1 MASSDSEKLQQYVQ
15 HITSV
20 PNLHQYSP
28 ESKQLIK
35 TIYDYVITASRT
47 PAVYQVLEERFSSES
62 AKGAIYD
69 GIEHTVRT
77 HIESLNKYSINVSL
91 SVGGRTYRLFFVF
104 PMSRDTITNAIRA
117 KCGAEVDAFVK
128 RAHIWLSVASHYAS
142 IKCSKTVDAYLYMTA
157 LKKTLPSGPD
167 AVIDREHANTAF
179 TTSCQE
185 TTEIMLYRRE
195 EAFKVFVHESF
206 HNLGLDFSAFETATI
221 SSRLAVQ
228 QIFPVSSK
236 LSVYETYCEM
246 WAEVINIVI
255 QDVVEHPRRR
265 GFETAWP
272 TIVRHINMER
282 RFTMFQAA
290 KVLSHNGVR
299 YADLMVPGNRYQE
312 KTEVFCYYILK
323 SILMFHCDAFL
334 AWCSKNN
341 AASGLQFNPAN
352 AEKYVRDLIVGYNHV
367 EALPSGA
374 ASNPLKKDG
383 RLFIN
388 QNVGYVEA
396 LNKTQEHFVKNR
408 ARLPALIRNTMR
420 MTVIE

>member
-15 HITSV
+15 HIITV

-35 TIYDYVITASRT
+35 TIYDHAITATRT
-47 PAVYQVLEERFSSES
+47 PVVYQVLEERFSSES

-69 GIEHTVRT
+69 GIDPVVRT
-77 HIESLNKYSINVSL
+77 HIESSNKYSIRVSL
-91 SVGGRTYRLFFVF
+91 TVGGRTYRLFFVF

-117 KCGAEVDAFVK
+117 KCDAEVEAFVK

-142 IKCSKTVDAYLYMTA
+142 IKCSKTVNAYLYMTA
-157 LKKTLPSGPD
+157 LKKTLPSGAD
-167 AVIDREHANTAF
+167 EVIAREHANTAF

-206 HNLGLDFSAFETATI
+206 HNLGLDFSAFEPAI
-221 SSRLAVQ
+221 AVARVAVQ

-236 LSVYETYCEM
+236 FSVYETYCEM

-255 QDVVEHPRRR
+255 HDVVEHPRRR

-299 YADLMVPGNRYQE
+299 YVDLMVPGNRYQE

-334 AWCSKNN
+334 SWC
-341 AASGLQFNPAN
+341 SGLQFDPAN
-352 AEKYVRDLIVGYNHV
+352 AEKYVRDLIVGYYK
-367 EALPSGA
+367 
-374 ASNPLKKDG
+374 NP
-383 RLFIN
+383 
-388 QNVGYVEA
+388 GYVEA

-408 ARLPALIRNTMR
+408 ARLPAFIRNTMR

>member
-1 MASSDSEKLQQYVQ
+1 MASTDSEKLQQYVQ
-15 HITSV
+15 HITTV

-28 ESKQLIK
+28 ESKKLIK
-35 TIYDYVITASRT
+35 KIYDHAITASRT

-62 AKGAIYD
+62 AKGTIYD
-69 GIEHTVRT
+69 GVDHAVRT
-77 HIESLNKYSINVSL
+77 HIESSNKYSIHVSL
-91 SVGGRTYRLFFVF
+91 IVGGRTYMLFFIF
-104 PMSRDTITNAIRA
+104 PMNRDTITNAIRA
-117 KCGAEVDAFVK
+117 KCGAEVEAFAK
-128 RAHIWLSVASHYAS
+128 RAHIWLSVAFHYAS
-142 IKCSKTVDAYLYMTA
+142 AKCSKTVNAYLYMTA
-157 LKKTLPSGPD
+157 LKKALPSKSD
-167 AVIDREHANTAF
+167 DVIDREHANTAF

-195 EAFKVFVHESF
+195 EAFKVFIHESF

-236 LSVYETYCEM
+236 LAVYETYCEM

-255 QDVVEHPRRR
+255 HDVVEHPRRR

-290 KVLSHNGVR
+290 KILTHNGVQ
-299 YADLMVPGNRYQE
+299 YADLMVPGNQYKE

-323 SILMFHCDAFL
+323 SILMFHCDPFL
-334 AWCSKNN
+334 SWC
-341 AASGLQFNPAN
+341 SGLQFDPAN
-352 AEKYVRDLIVGYNHV
+352 AEKYVRDLIVGYYK
-367 EALPSGA
+367 
-374 ASNPLKKDG
+374 NP
-383 RLFIN
+383 
-388 QNVGYVEA
+388 GYVEA

-408 ARLPALIRNTMR
+408 ARMPALIRNTMR

>member
-15 HITSV
+15 QITSV

-35 TIYDYVITASRT
+35 TIYDHAITASRT
-47 PAVYQVLEERFSSES
+47 PVAYQVLEERFSSES

-69 GIEHTVRT
+69 GADHAVRT

-117 KCGAEVDAFVK
+117 KCGAEVEAFVK
-128 RAHIWLSVASHYAS
+128 RAHIWLSIAFHYAS
-142 IKCSKTVDAYLYMTA
+142 TKCSKTVNAYLYMTA
-157 LKKTLPSGPD
+157 LKKTLPSKSD
-167 AVIDREHANTAF
+167 DVIDREHANTAF

-195 EAFKVFVHESF
+195 EAFKVFIHESF
-206 HNLGLDFSAFETATI
+206 HNLGLDFSAFETAT
-221 SSRLAVQ
+221 SVAKAALQ

-236 LSVYETYCEM
+236 LAVYETYCEM

-290 KVLSHNGVR
+290 KVLTHNGVR
-299 YADLMVPGNRYQE
+299 YADLMIPGNRYQE
-312 KTEVFCYYILK
+312 KAEVFCYYILK

-341 AASGLQFNPAN
+341 ALSGLQFDPAN
-352 AEKYVRDLIVGYNHV
+352 AEKYVRDLIVGYYN
-367 EALPSGA
+367 
-374 ASNPLKKDG
+374 
-383 RLFIN
+383 
-388 QNVGYVEA
+388 NVGYVEA

-408 ARLPALIRNTMR
+408 ARFPALIRNTMR